1 MVAGL
6 VLQSVNVMLDIFL
19 SLLVLGDK
27 YAKVNVSIRT
37 L

>member
-6 VLQSVNVMLDIFL
+6 VLQCVNVMTDIVQ
-19 SLLVLGDK
+19 SLLVGDK

>member
-6 VLQSVNVMLDIFL
+6 VLKCVNVMLDIFL
-19 SLLVLGDK
+19 SLLVGDK